1 MISGFPPYLPSTA
14 WCRNGEKPC
23 IAHYGRFLTRTRIWS
38 NAPEGLVLTVPVEG
52 GTSAIK
58 RLDPHALRISAHGD
72 WTRVHLGAIE
82 AAYGK
87 EPYFQHFFPDIAEI
101 ITQYPPTL
109 ETLTRCLL
117 STVLRLSDYETEIEG
132 ILSLKEEYPSRFNAI
147 EHRLLAGIDQE
158 HSLIEPLFRYGKDI
172 IMLMSR
178 SDILS
183 YKL

>member
-1 MISGFPPYLPSTA
+1 MISGLPPYLPSTA
-14 WCRNGEKPC
+14 WCRSGEKPC
-23 IAHYGRFLTRTRIWS
+23 MVQSGRFLTRTRIWS

-52 GTSAIK
+52 GSAAVK

-72 WTRVHLGAIE
+72 WTRIHLGAIE

-87 EPYFQHFFPDIAEI
+87 EPYFQHFFPEIAEI
-101 ITQYPPTL
+101 ISRYHSEL
-109 ETLTRCLL
+109 ETLNKSLL
-117 STVLRLSDYETEIEG
+117 STILQISDYEAQIEG
-132 ILSLKEEYPSRFNAI
+132 ILCLRKEYSSRFNAI
-147 EHRLLAGIDQE
+147 EQRLLTGIDPE

-172 IMLMSR
+172 IMLLSR